1 MRFGVFKGDDD
12 YYFYT
17 TLYIYVRD
25 VECLLGK
32 KENHKEDH
40 LACDE
45 CYPALKEKI
54 TDIYQSY
61 CNKDN
66 DFKNFDNPF
75 CFDDTK
81 KEISIHFSKY
91 WGGDEL
97 MLAYI
102 FQNSCDNNSNQEQ
115 SEALRDYNDAYDDA
129 NHKTVGSLM
138 KAFLYHTNYR
148 MREIQ
153 LNKNIFRFMNDI
165 LKITG
170 YKFEHRLSWSYDCS
184 CDINQEE
191 FDLAFSYN
199 NEGEFPKSTLKNHE
213 WMDCHCE

>member
-17 TLYIYVRD
+17 TLYIYVRG

-66 DFKNFDNPF
+66 DFKNFDNVIKTDNAVTGRGTTFESHPDF
-75 CFDDTK
+75 FT
-81 KEISIHFSKY
+81 IFSGK
-91 WGGDEL
+91 
-97 MLAYI
+97 
-102 FQNSCDNNSNQEQ
+102 
-115 SEALRDYNDAYDDA
+115 
-129 NHKTVGSLM
+129 
-138 KAFLYHTNYR
+138 
-148 MREIQ
+148 
-153 LNKNIFRFMNDI
+153 
-165 LKITG
+165 
-170 YKFEHRLSWSYDCS
+170 
-184 CDINQEE
+184 
-191 FDLAFSYN
+191 
-199 NEGEFPKSTLKNHE
+199 
-213 WMDCHCE
+213 